1 MNFESQLLN
10 RLKAEQQSFAVDAL
24 KRPQTRDT
32 FEYGYRVGMVAGYEA
47 AINVL
52 LNLLDQEKNLDNDL

>member
-1 MNFESQLLN
+1 MSIESQLLN
-10 RLKAEQQSFAVDAL
+10 RLKVEQQSFAVDAL

>member
-1 MNFESQLLN
+1 MNISSLLLN
-10 RLKAEQQSFAVDAL
+10 RLKADQQQFAVEAL
-24 KRPQTRDT
+24 RRPQTRDT

-52 LNLLDQEKNLDNDL
+52 LKLLDEEKNSDNDI